1 MSSNLNNHA
10 NKDGDF
16 IMETLENAEE
26 SPGSTLSSALPHK
39 EVNKGLWKGANIIEE
54 DIKEAKQAVFR
65 DAYKFKV

>member
-1 MSSNLNNHA
+1 
-10 NKDGDF
+10 
-16 IMETLENAEE
+16 METLENAEE